1 VPSAAVVSCH
11 LERPLDDE
19 AWRRFDAFRRSRPGG
34 FGVVALIRP
43 PDPAFGE
50 DEERWLERARTIEQ
64 LGLHTHWTSPT
75 HARPTGG
82 DPAQRVRDEAAW
94 LRERGLAP
102 RWFCGGGWYTDDAVR
117 EAVRELGLIDCT
129 ERGGAP
135 KTGVLPTTH
144 SLGQLA
150 RAVLGPLP
158 EYVHAYFHD
167 YDLLDRQRRAALVM
181 SLKVLGRRSRR
192 ADALALAQ

>member
-1 VPSAAVVSCH
+1 MPSAAVVSCH

-102 RWFCGGGWYTDDAVR
+102 RWFCGGGWYTDAAVR